1 MIGKQDRE
9 IPQTVKSIS
18 HRKPLPGNSVGEHCQ
33 VVAGSQGIS
42 RYVFSPNPASKHR
55 PTEQTVGAACQHRP
69 APFGVGPGKRH
80 HPVPVHAFNCV
91 KPGLRHQKFD
101 AEVAVRLMLGE
112 FLFRN
117 GVEVGF
123 VLENG
128 FSADTGA
135 LGNNN
140 RLFGRQST
148 LFVRGS
154 FGEIAFGRMG
164 QLTSGNGSYG
174 LTGNLSPFG
183 TSWGGSV
190 EGSTYMVG
198 YNRMDNTV
206 VYKTP
211 TFGGFTVYAQYSSDM
226 NTLVQD
232 TTENK
237 GNSNRYYALGAT
249 FNAGALNLVGTVDSY
264 NWDSSNGK
272 MEQLDDGLTVTL
284 GGSYDFGVAKAYLG
298 AQYFDNML
306 AGTGAAAT
314 KTLDGYGFAS
324 AWSALQQAKG
334 FGAMAGVGAPVAGGT
349 AMFAVG
355 YAKAEEATD
364 NAATKDY
371 EVTRLGVSAGYNYAL
386 SKRTDVYAVAAYYQD
401 DQDTGTTSTK
411 PTTTNVFVGMR
422 HTF

>member
-1 MIGKQDRE
+1 MRA
-9 IPQTVKSIS
+9 QTHVLDF
-18 HRKPLPGNSVGEHCQ
+18 HDFAGLLVPEAF
-33 VVAGSQGIS
+33 AGSALAADVTLYGVVDLGLQYTHSDPDTAAGATDKLQM
-42 RYVFSPNPASKHR
+42 ASGSEAGPRFGLKGV
-55 PTEQTVGAACQHRP
+55 EQ
-69 APFGVGPGKRH
+69 
-80 HPVPVHAFNCV
+80 
-91 KPGLRHQKFD
+91 
-101 AEVAVRLMLGE
+101 LG
-112 FLFRN
+112 N

-226 NTLVQD
+226 NTKVAG
-232 TTENK
+232 TENK
-237 GNSNRYYALGAT
+237 GDSNRYYALGAT

-272 MEQLDDGLTVTL
+272 KELFDDGLTVPSAVPMTSVLPRPTSVLSTL
-284 GGSYDFGVAKAYLG
+284 ATCPPAP
-298 AQYFDNML
+298 AML
-306 AGTGAAAT
+306 LQRPLTAT
-314 KTLDGYGFAS
+314 
-324 AWSALQQAKG
+324 ALPLPG
-334 FGAMAGVGAPVAGGT
+334 
-349 AMFAVG
+349 
-355 YAKAEEATD
+355 
-364 NAATKDY
+364 
-371 EVTRLGVSAGYNYAL
+371 AL
-386 SKRTDVYAVAAYYQD
+386 STRPRALAQWPVWVHRLPAVPPCSLSATPKLKKQPIML
-401 DQDTGTTSTK
+401 QPKTTK
-411 PTTTNVFVGMR
+411 LPVWAFLPAITTR
-422 HTF
+422 

>member
-1 MIGKQDRE
+1 MRA
-9 IPQTVKSIS
+9 QTHVLDF
-18 HRKPLPGNSVGEHCQ
+18 HDFAGLLVPEAF
-33 VVAGSQGIS
+33 AGSALAADVTLYGVVDLGLQYTHSDPDTAAGATDKLQM
-42 RYVFSPNPASKHR
+42 ASGSEAGPRFGLKGV
-55 PTEQTVGAACQHRP
+55 EQ
-69 APFGVGPGKRH
+69 
-80 HPVPVHAFNCV
+80 
-91 KPGLRHQKFD
+91 
-101 AEVAVRLMLGE
+101 LG
-112 FLFRN
+112 N
-117 GVEVGF
+117 GVDVGF

-232 TTENK
+232 ANGKTYTTENK

-272 MEQLDDGLTVTL
+272 MDSSMTV
-284 GGSYDFGVAKAYLG
+284 
-298 AQYFDNML
+298 
-306 AGTGAAAT
+306 
-314 KTLDGYGFAS
+314 
-324 AWSALQQAKG
+324 
-334 FGAMAGVGAPVAGGT
+334 
-349 AMFAVG
+349 
-355 YAKAEEATD
+355 
-364 NAATKDY
+364 
-371 EVTRLGVSAGYNYAL
+371 
-386 SKRTDVYAVAAYYQD
+386 
-401 DQDTGTTSTK
+401 
-411 PTTTNVFVGMR
+411 
-422 HTF
+422 

>member
-1 MIGKQDRE
+1 MKKTLAAAAVLGAF
-9 IPQTVKSIS
+9 
-18 HRKPLPGNSVGEHCQ
+18 
-33 VVAGSQGIS
+33 AGSALAADVTLYGVVDLGLQYTHSDPDTAAGATDKLQM
-42 RYVFSPNPASKHR
+42 ASGSEAGPRFGLKGV
-55 PTEQTVGAACQHRP
+55 EQ
-69 APFGVGPGKRH
+69 
-80 HPVPVHAFNCV
+80 
-91 KPGLRHQKFD
+91 
-101 AEVAVRLMLGE
+101 LG
-112 FLFRN
+112 N

-148 LFVRGS
+148 VFIRGS

-306 AGTGAAAT
+306 AGTGDAAT

-401 DQDTGTTSTK
+401 DQDTGKTSTK

>member
-1 MIGKQDRE
+1 MKKTLAAVAVLGAF
-9 IPQTVKSIS
+9 
-18 HRKPLPGNSVGEHCQ
+18 
-33 VVAGSQGIS
+33 AGSALAADVTLYGVVDLGLQYTHSDPDTAAGATDKLQM
-42 RYVFSPNPASKHR
+42 ASGSEAGPRFGLKGV
-55 PTEQTVGAACQHRP
+55 EQ
-69 APFGVGPGKRH
+69 
-80 HPVPVHAFNCV
+80 
-91 KPGLRHQKFD
+91 
-101 AEVAVRLMLGE
+101 LG
-112 FLFRN
+112 N

-123 VLENG
+123 GLENG

-135 LGNNN
+135 LSSED
-140 RLFGRQST
+140 RRVGRECSG
-148 LFVRGS
+148 LCRCS

-249 FNAGALNLVGTVDSY
+249 FNAGALY
-264 NWDSSNGK
+264 NWDSSNGQK
-272 MEQLDDGLTVTL
+272 ELLDDGLTVTL

-306 AGTGAAAT
+306 AGTGNAAA